1 MSWPLSQDYN
11 EAIQDPRGSFSD
23 AELRTGEAV
32 TNALGIPLPCSGNF
46 ADVYQVR
53 CPSGARWAVKCFT
66 REVHGLRER
75 YHEISAYLR
84 QVNLPF
90 MVDFQYLEQGIRV
103 RGRWYPILKMH
114 WVEGFTLNAFVRDN
128 LDKPVLLEKLS
139 RIWLKMAERLRG
151 SHLGHCDLQ
160 HGNVLLV
167 PGSSAASLAVKL
179 IDYDG
184 MWVPALARTPSGEIG
199 HPAYQHPQRLRDG
212 VYSPE
217 VDRFPLLVIA
227 TALRGL
233 SAGGRTLWER
243 YDNGDNLLFR
253 QYDFEAPGRSPLF
266 ADLLRMNQP
275 GMRDLAVKL
284 IDAARMPLEQ
294 VPHLADLDPEEKPA
308 IRGKSK
314 TMSRTASVTTTEP
327 NAFQGIETESTPR
340 RSRRRRR
347 SRLLWIAA
355 GSVAA
360 CALLGGVLWTLQS
373 HGRPEKTS
381 QRPEAP
387 QARTDNVVPEKG
399 VEDKKPPIQ
408 VDKPKS
414 DDPKS
419 DDPSSAEKPEDKPPK
434 PAITRVP
441 LPDGPPGEVR
451 RFEGHTGEINGVAFS
466 NDGRLALSAGSDGT
480 VRLWDL
486 TTGKEVKQLSGHQD
500 KVQSAAFSR
509 DGRLALTGALDKT
522 ARVWNVA
529 EGRELVCFR
538 KHQDWVRSVA
548 FSADGKRA
556 LTTSGGPNNIDC
568 TVRLWDVA
576 NGQEIRTMK
585 GHDKPVT
592 CTVFTPD
599 GRQVV
604 SGSDDGTVR
613 LWDLSDGRELRK
625 YLGHQGHIYGVAVSG
640 DGRVIASGGSDKTIR
655 LWDLKSPKEIRHL
668 EGHTELITS
677 VAFSP
682 DSRRVLSGS
691 LDKTMRLWDRESGR
705 ERARFEGSQ
714 GGVKCV
720 AFSGDDRFAL
730 SAGTDK
736 VVRLWRLPPPNVLAA
751 KPDAP
756 LIVGRPAPINS
767 KPASNPAPVVGR
779 LPMPDETAQKKATE
793 DIRKIYQDD
802 YKKQQPAE
810 WAALS
815 RKLLALGRDNREE
828 PGRRFVS
835 FREARDL
842 AAQAGDFTACFRVI
856 DEMTKAFK
864 VEEGPMKVAAV
875 ENAVKAAR
883 SRGVSQA
890 ILETTLSLF
899 ADAIQADDYDAA
911 EHFAKAAETA
921 AGKARASSKV
931 IQHLAND
938 VKRLQKEY
946 ADIEPARAKLAA
958 EPKDPEANR
967 IVGSFRCFEK
977 GDWEGGLPLLA
988 QGDKVKLR
996 NLARGD
1002 ISAPQATGP
1011 REAVGSGWWT
1021 LAKQLKGPAK
1031 AIVQE
1036 RACYWYRLVLP
1047 EAPEKTRERLEKGIR
1062 LHNKEYPVTVW
1073 GHLNFSQATPTLG
1086 ALHLS
1091 KDKKEIVTRESYAGP
1106 IEITVLART
1115 EKNNIR
1121 LYGGKG
1127 AYVIFNPEVEPEKLE
1142 LGRPDGEQP
1151 YSGSK
1156 IRPPGQLLR
1165 PNTWYLLSWR
1175 ITEEGMS
1182 VAINGRVVF
1191 SEEHKNN
1198 LSGKYPIHVQAA
1210 DSAIDVLS
1218 FTVRSLKKKS

>member
-11 EAIQDPRGSFSD
+11 EAIQDPRNSFAD

-75 YHEISAYLR
+75 YAEISAYLR

-90 MVDFQYLEQGIRV
+90 MVDFQYLENGIRV
-103 RGRWYPILKMH
+103 RGRWYPVLKMH

-128 LDKPVLLEKLS
+128 LDKPALLEKLS
-139 RIWLKMAERLRG
+139 RIWLKMAQRLRK

-167 PGSSAASLAVKL
+167 PGNSAASLAVKL

-184 MWVPALARTPSGEIG
+184 MWVPALARTPSGEVG
-199 HPAYQHPQRLRDG
+199 HSAYQHPQRLRDG

-217 VDRFPLLVIA
+217 VDRFSLLVIA

-233 SAGGRTLWER
+233 SADGRTLWER

-294 VPHLADLDPEEKPA
+294 VPHLADLVSEEKPA

-314 TMSRTASVTTTEP
+314 TTSRTAGTTTAEP

-340 RSRRRRR
+340 RSPRRWP
-347 SRLLWIAA
+347 LLPWIAA

-360 CALLGGVLWTLQS
+360 CALLGGVLLWALHSPSQ
-373 HGRPEKTS
+373 PEKTS
-381 QRPEAP
+381 QRPGAP
-387 QARTDNVVPEKG
+387 QARTDNVVPEKV

-408 VDKPKS
+408 VDN
-414 DDPKS
+414 PKS

-434 PAITRVP
+434 PAFARVP

-451 RFEGHTGEINGVAFS
+451 RFQGHTNEINSVTFS
-466 NDGRLALSAGSDGT
+466 NDGRLALSGGSDGT

-486 TTGKEVKQLSGHQD
+486 TTGKEVKQLSGHQSQ
-500 KVQSAAFSR
+500 VHGVAFSG
-509 DGRLALTGALDKT
+509 DGRLALTGSLDMT
-522 ARVWNVA
+522 ARVWDVA

-538 KHQDWVRSVA
+538 GHKDWVRSVS

-556 LTTSGGPNNIDC
+556 LTASGGPGSIDC

-585 GHDKPVT
+585 GHVNPVT
-592 CTVFTPD
+592 CAVFTPD
-599 GRQVV
+599 GRQAV

-613 LWDLSDGRELRK
+613 LWDLSDGSELRK
-625 YLGHQGHIYGVAVSG
+625 YLGHQEHVYGVAVSG
-640 DGRVIASGGSDKTIR
+640 DGQVIASVGGDKTIR

-668 EGHTELITS
+668 DGHTELLTS

-682 DSRRVLSGS
+682 DGLRVLSGS
-691 LDKTMRLWDRESGR
+691 MDKTVRLWDRESGR
-705 ERARFEGSQ
+705 QLARFEGSQ

-736 VVRLWRLPPPNVLAA
+736 VVRLWRLPPPDVLAA

-756 LIVGRPAPINS
+756 LVIGRSAQSNP
-767 KPASNPAPVVGR
+767 KPASDPAPVVGR
-779 LPMPDETAQKKATE
+779 LPMPDETAQKKAAE

-810 WAALS
+810 WTALS
-815 RKLLALGRDNREE
+815 RKLLARGRDNREE
-828 PGRRFVS
+828 PGLRFVS

-842 AAQAGDFTACFRVI
+842 AAQAGDFASCFRVI
-856 DEMTKAFK
+856 DEMTKAFTI
-864 VEEGPMKVAAV
+864 EEWPMKVAAV

-890 ILETTLSLF
+890 ILETALSLF

-911 EHFAKAAETA
+911 EHLAKAAEAA
-921 AGKARASSKV
+921 AGKTRASSKV
-931 IQHLAND
+931 IQRLANE

-946 ADIEPARAKLAA
+946 ADIKPALAKLAA
-958 EPKDPEANR
+958 EPKDPEANC

-977 GDWEGGLPLLA
+977 GDWESGLPLLA
-988 QGDKVKLR
+988 LGEKVKLKD
-996 NLARGD
+996 LARRD
-1002 ISAPQATGP
+1002 IAAPKAAGE
-1011 REAVGSGWWT
+1011 REVVGSGWWT
-1021 LAKQLKGPAK
+1021 LAKQQKGSAK
-1031 AIVQE
+1031 AIIQE
-1036 RACYWYRLVLP
+1036 RACYWYGLVLP
-1047 EAPEKTRERLEKGIR
+1047 EATGNSRERLEKGIR
-1062 LHNKEYPVTVW
+1062 LHNKDYPVAAW
-1073 GHLNFSQATPTLG
+1073 GHLNISQATPTLG

-1091 KDKKEIVTRESYAGP
+1091 KDKKEIVTRECYSGP
-1106 IEITVLART
+1106 IEITLLARA

-1151 YSGSK
+1151 FTGSK

-1175 ITEEGMS
+1175 ITEDGMS
-1182 VAINGRVVF
+1182 VAVNERVVF
-1191 SEEHKNN
+1191 YEEHKNN

-1210 DSAIDVLS
+1210 DSAIEVLS
-1218 FTVRSLKKKS
+1218 FTVRPLKKKS

>member
-11 EAIQDPRGSFSD
+11 EAIQDPRGNFSD
-23 AELRTGEAV
+23 AELRSGEAV

-75 YHEISAYLR
+75 YAEISAYLR

-139 RIWLKMAERLRG
+139 RIWLKMAQRLRE

-167 PGSSAASLAVKL
+167 PGSGAASLAVKL

-184 MWVPALARTPSGEIG
+184 MWVPALARRPSGEVG
-199 HPAYQHPQRLRDG
+199 HAAYQHPQRLRDG

-243 YDNGDNLLFR
+243 YDNGDNMLFR
-253 QYDFEAPGRSPLF
+253 PYDFEAPGRSPLF

-284 IDAARMPLEQ
+284 IDAARLPLDQ
-294 VPHLADLDPEEKPA
+294 VPHLADLVSEEKPA
-308 IRGKSK
+308 LRGKSSAI
-314 TMSRTASVTTTEP
+314 MRTATATTAEP
-327 NAFQGIETESTPR
+327 NAFQGIEAKSTPR
-340 RSRRRRR
+340 RSRRRRWP
-347 SRLLWIAA
+347 RLPWIAA

-360 CALLGGVLWTLQS
+360 CALLGGVLLWTLQS

-387 QARTDNVVPEKG
+387 QTRTDNVVPEKG

-408 VDKPKS
+408 VDNPKS
-414 DDPKS
+414 DDSPL
-419 DDPSSAEKPEDKPPK
+419 AEKPEDKPPK
-434 PAITRVP
+434 PAFARVP

-451 RFEGHTGEINGVAFS
+451 RFEGHTAEINGVTFS

-500 KVQSAAFSR
+500 KVQSVAFSR

-522 ARVWNVA
+522 ARVWEVA

-538 KHQDWVRSVA
+538 GHKDWVRSVA
-548 FSADGKRA
+548 FSTDGKRA
-556 LTTSGGPNNIDC
+556 LTASGGPNNIDC

-592 CTVFTPD
+592 CAVFTPD
-599 GRQVV
+599 DRQAV
-604 SGSDDGTVR
+604 SGGDDGSVR
-613 LWDLSDGRELRK
+613 LWDLSDGSELRK
-625 YLGHQGHIYGVAVSG
+625 YVGHQGHIYGVAVSG
-640 DGRVIASGGSDKTIR
+640 DGRVIASVGSDKTIR
-655 LWDLKSPKEIRHL
+655 LWDLKGTKEIRHL
-668 EGHTELITS
+668 DGHTELITS
-677 VAFSP
+677 VAFSS
-682 DSRRVLSGS
+682 DSRRLLSGS
-691 LDKTMRLWDRESGR
+691 LDKTVRLWDRESGK
-705 ERARFEGSQ
+705 ERARFEGHQ

-720 AFSGDDRFAL
+720 ALSGDDRFGL
-730 SAGTDK
+730 SAGIDK
-736 VVRLWRLPPPNVLAA
+736 VVRLWRLPTPNVLAA

-756 LIVGRPAPINS
+756 LVVGRPAPTNS
-767 KPASNPAPVVGR
+767 KPAPAPAPVVGR

-793 DIRKIYQDD
+793 DIRKTYQDD

-815 RKLLALGRDNREE
+815 RKLLARGRDNREE

-842 AAQAGDFTACFRVI
+842 AAQAGDFPACFRVI
-856 DEMTKAFK
+856 DEMTKAFT

-875 ENAVKAAR
+875 ENAVKVAR

-899 ADAIQADDYDAA
+899 ADAVQADDYDTA
-911 EHFAKAAETA
+911 EHLAKAAEAA
-921 AGKARASSKV
+921 AGKARASSKG
-931 IQHLAND
+931 IQRLAND

-977 GDWEGGLPLLA
+977 GDWQRGLPLLI
-988 QGDKVKLR
+988 QGDKAKLR
-996 NLARGD
+996 DTARLD
-1002 ISAPQATGP
+1002 IAAPKAAGL

-1021 LAKQLKGPAK
+1021 FAKQQKGSAK

-1036 RACYWYRLVLP
+1036 RACYWYGLVLP
-1047 EAPEKTRERLEKGIR
+1047 EAKGNTRERLEKGIR
-1062 LHNKEYPVTVW
+1062 QHNKDYPVTAW

-1091 KDKKEIVTRESYAGP
+1091 KGDKGIVTRESYSGP
-1106 IEITVLART
+1106 IEITLLART

-1121 LYGGKG
+1121 LRAGKG
-1127 AYVIFNPEVEPEKLE
+1127 ACVIFNWELKPEE
-1142 LGRPDGEQP
+1142 LRVTRPDGNDRAE
-1151 YSGSK
+1151 SGSQATAVVK
-1156 IRPPGQLLR
+1156 PLQ

-1175 ITEEGMS
+1175 IEEEGMTIS
-1182 VAINGRVVF
+1182 VNERVVF
-1191 SEEHKNN
+1191 SEEHKND
-1198 LSGKYPIHVQAA
+1198 LSEKHPISAHSV

-1218 FTVRSLKKKS
+1218 FTVRPLKKKS